1 MIWAGV
7 SEVNKIVQG
16 SEMPPV
22 LHAICF
28 LCPNIT
34 KLSIFSFPHSDED
47 DAEAQC
53 LHAVVE
59 ATKADES
66 NPMAWLSTA
75 NFRTVKKE
83 TEVGF

>member
-1 MIWAGV
+1 MLV
-7 SEVNKIVQG
+7 VQG
-16 SEMPPV
+16 SE
-22 LHAICF
+22 I
-28 LCPNIT
+28 LCLDIT
-34 KLSIFSFPHSDED
+34 KLLIFSLSHSDED

-53 LHAVVE
+53 LHAVAE
-59 ATKADES
+59 ATKADDS